1 MDAVEAINSA
11 EATNARERL
20 LRLRELLKDIGKVDL
35 AKGLSRIQYS
45 KVSLYYEP
53 IVVRLT
59 NASSLVY
66 SKRTR
71 KAYSSVH

>member
-11 EATNARERL
+11 EAINARERL

-45 KVSLYYEP
+45 KVSFYYKLLL
-53 IVVRLT
+53 VRLINT
-59 NASSLVY
+59 SSLVY
-66 SKRTR
+66 SKRAR
-71 KAYSSVH
+71 KANSSVH